1 MTDRRGPSGPLAG
14 RSDPD
19 GGALTDAGTRWRAS
33 DAERE
38 ATLSRLREG
47 LAAGRVTLEEFSERT
62 EATLAA
68 RYREELT
75 ALVADL
81 PPGGPELA
89 DLPRAPRRLPSPRRR
104 GEGLGLHVALLGSS
118 SRSGR
123 WRARSREVAL
133 AVLGEVTVDLRRA
146 TAEVDELTLFVVAFM
161 GAVRVVVPEG
171 MDVDV
176 VGLPILAH
184 KEARLSS
191 SPPVVGLP
199 RLRVRALPILGSLE
213 VRARR
218 ERRLWQRF

>member
-1 MTDRRGPSGPLAG
+1 MNDRPGSSGALAG
-14 RSDPD
+14 GAGPD
-19 GGALTDAGTRWRAS
+19 GDAPGDRPVGWRAS

-68 RYREELT
+68 RYREELA

-81 PPGGPELA
+81 PPSPPAQPDVSRSPERLA
-89 DLPRAPRRLPSPRRR
+89 SPRRPR
-104 GEGLGLHVALLGSS
+104 EGLGLHLAVLGSS

-123 WRARSREVAL
+123 WRARSREVAV

-146 TAEVDELTLFVVAFM
+146 TAEADELTLLVVAFM

-176 VGLPILAH
+176 VGLPILGH
-184 KEARLSS
+184 KKARLSP
-191 SPPVVGLP
+191 SPPVAGLP

-218 ERRLWQRF
+218 ERRLWRRV